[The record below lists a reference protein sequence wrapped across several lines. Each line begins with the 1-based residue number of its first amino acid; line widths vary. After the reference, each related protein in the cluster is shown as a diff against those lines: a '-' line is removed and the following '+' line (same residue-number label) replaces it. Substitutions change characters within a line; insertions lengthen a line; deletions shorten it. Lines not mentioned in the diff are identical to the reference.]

1 MKLTKKNFAYIFAI
15 IPHSRELIST
25 LWINTEAKKK
35 ATKRQIIFGTSLAG
49 SILLR
54 LFANARR

>member
-1 MKLTKKNFAYIFAI
+1 MEKKYFPYWYIFAVFVFKGVNL
-15 IPHSRELIST
+15 HISD
-25 LWINTEAKKK
+25 TETEKK

-54 LFANARR
+54 LFVNIWR